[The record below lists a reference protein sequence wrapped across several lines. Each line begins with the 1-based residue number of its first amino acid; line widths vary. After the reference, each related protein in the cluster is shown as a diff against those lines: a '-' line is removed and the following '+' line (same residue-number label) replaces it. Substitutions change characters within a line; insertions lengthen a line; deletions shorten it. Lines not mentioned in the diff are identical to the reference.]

1 MRTWIFLVLGLIA
14 SACQSPVPSPSSSTE
29 TALIPFTEHTR
40 GVLLRDGVQ
49 IHALRLEIADND
61 SSRER
66 GLMGRGPLAS
76 DEGMLFLFDQ
86 PAQQGFWMANTPS
99 SLDILFLSADSVV
112 LNIARYTRPFS
123 TETVL
128 SEGPA
133 KYVLELGAGMADRYG
148 ISPGDRLRWSWP

>member
-1 MRTWIFLVLGLIA
+1 MRFLFLMGCSLVLW
-14 SACQSPVPSPSSSTE
+14 ACQPPQPQPSP
-29 TALIPFTEHTR
+29 APDLIPFTEHTR
-40 GVLLRDGVQ
+40 AEIVRDGVP
-49 IHALRLEIADND
+49 IHTLRIEVADND

-86 PAQQGFWMANTPS
+86 PSPQGFWMANTPS
-99 SLDILFLSADSVV
+99 SLDILFLSRDSVV

-123 TETVL
+123 TETVW

-133 KYVLELGAGMADRYG
+133 QYVLELGAGMADRYG
-148 ISPGDRLRWSWP
+148 ISPGDKLRWTWP